1 MATLTLSYFAW
12 VREAM
17 GCPVEQVDVPATV
30 ISIADLIDW
39 LAARDAPG
47 AAAFADRSRIRAAC
61 DGVMATPATRLDGVS
76 EVSLFPPVTGG

>member
-1 MATLTLSYFAW
+1 MAQLTLSYFAW

-17 GCPVEQVDVPATV
+17 GCPVEQVDVPATLA
-30 ISIADLIDW
+30 SIADLIAW

-47 AAAFADRSRIRAAC
+47 AAAFADPGRIRAAC
-61 DGVMATPATRLDGVS
+61 DGVMAIPTTSLAGVS